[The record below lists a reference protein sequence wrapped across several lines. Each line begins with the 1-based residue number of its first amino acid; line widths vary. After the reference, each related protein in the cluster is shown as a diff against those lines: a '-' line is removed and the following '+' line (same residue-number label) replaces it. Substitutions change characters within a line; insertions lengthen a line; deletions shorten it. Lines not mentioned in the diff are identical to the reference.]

1 MSDLVYVSI
10 ARADVPPGQVRVALF
25 EGWRYAVAN
34 VNGTY
39 HVVDDTCTHDDG
51 PLGEGR
57 LDGCA
62 IVCPRHGARF
72 DVTDGKVLSMP
83 AAFPIRAYPTRVEGG
98 EVQIGF
104 TEPQFARGVRR

>member
-1 MSDLVYVSI
+1 MGEPVYVTI
-10 ARADVPPGQVRVALF
+10 APADLAPGRVRVVEH
-25 EGWRYAVAN
+25 EGRRYAVCN
-34 VNGTY
+34 VDGRY

-72 DVTDGKVLSMP
+72 DVRDGRVLSMP
-83 AAFPIRAYPTRVEGG
+83 AVFPIRSYPTRVEDGQ
-98 EVQIGF
+98 VQISRNQTPLAGGLR
-104 TEPQFARGVRR
+104 P